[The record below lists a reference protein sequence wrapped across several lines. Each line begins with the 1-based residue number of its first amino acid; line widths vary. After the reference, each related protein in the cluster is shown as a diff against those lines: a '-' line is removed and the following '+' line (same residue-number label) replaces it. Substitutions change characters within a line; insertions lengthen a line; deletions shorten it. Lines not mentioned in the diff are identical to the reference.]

1 MFWFFKIS
9 CCSVAV
15 PFGASYFFFNEM
27 NTFILQGCIKLIK
40 INSKDFYIVKKKN
53 LIFLKMLVFWTL
65 YSLNYIYFFKYT
77 MISTKAQLFSTVIMI
92 VNFSWAQNISIK

>member
-1 MFWFFKIS
+1 MFRFFKIS

-15 PFGASYFFFNEM
+15 PFVASYFFFYEM
-27 NTFILQGCIKLIK
+27 NTLILQGCIKLIK
-40 INSKDFYIVKKKN
+40 INSKDFYIVKKKKSEFHKN
-53 LIFLKMLVFWTL
+53 AVLLNFVFIKL
-65 YSLNYIYFFKYT
+65 YIFFKYT